1 MTGLSALKL
10 ALLPITLCALVT
22 LPVRAAD
29 PESVTMDMVEA
40 WNDVDLDRVI
50 ELFTPDGVLHSMMTD
65 PVVGRDSLRS
75 HLQPLFNGITE
86 LNLNLKHIVVDGDT
100 VFMERVDE
108 FVFNGKRGEVP
119 VVGVLVIRDGAV
131 AEWREYYD
139 RAQLYGEMGIPVPD
153 RNAPAA
159 STHEHHD

>member
-1 MTGLSALKL
+1 MNKLMPRWLVSLPVAL
-10 ALLPITLCALVT
+10 CVLVT

-29 PESVTMDMVEA
+29 PEAVTMDMVDA
-40 WNDVDLDRVI
+40 WNEVDLDRVV

-65 PVVGRDSLRS
+65 AIVGRDSLRR
-75 HLQPLFNGITE
+75 HLKPLFEGIEE
-86 LNLNLKHIVVDGDT
+86 LNLNLKRLVVDGDT
-100 VFMERVDE
+100 VFIERVDE
-108 FVFNGKRGEVP
+108 FVFNGKRGSVP

-153 RNAPAA
+153 RKAAAA
-159 STHEHHD
+159 STHQPD